1 MSKTQFEHLF
11 SPLQVGPMRVPN
23 RICET
28 TNTINSSMIPGEID
42 ENFRAHHGAKAR
54 GGTGWIGSETW
65 LLNLPFPPE
74 TPDEIGLSVGFASH
88 FAAYQNPAFAEGMKK
103 FCDEVH
109 EAGAVA
115 VIQLTHLSAVW
126 APSPVPVV
134 GAQDYTP
141 HALGDEEIEF
151 CLNTYADAAAVAK
164 DVGAD
169 GIEIHCAHETLC
181 YSFLSPV
188 TNRRTDQWGGGPQ
201 ERIRFVVEV
210 LERVRKVDRQLGSR
224 WAYASPAR
232 SFGRAAPSISKCA
245 RCSTISAIPACSIS
259 WTSMSVTAG
268 VRLPMCRRRTM
279 LRQSFAEVGKA
290 ARTDLDHEDRRPVLR
305 AHQRPR
311 CGGGADQGRVL
322 RSGGHGASGYR
333 RPRIRQQGARG
344 PFDGDTPLHRLHSL
358 YRRGGGTRDLSLRAD
373 LLHQSGRRQ

>member
-11 SPLQVGPMRVPN
+11 APLQVGPMRVPN

-42 ENFRAHHGAKAR
+42 ENFREHHGAKAR

-88 FAAYQNPAFAEGMKK
+88 FAAYQNPAFPDGMAK
-103 FCDEVH
+103 FIDEVH

-126 APSPVPVV
+126 APSSVPVV

-141 HALGDEEIEF
+141 HVLGDEEIEF
-151 CLNTYADAAAVAK
+151 CLNTYSDAASVAK

-169 GIEIHCAHETLC
+169 GVQIHCAHETLP
-181 YSFLSPV
+181 YSFLSPA
-188 TNRRTDQWGGGPQ
+188 TNQRTDKWGGGPRAAHPLRRGSAGARPQ
-201 ERIRFVVEV
+201 SY
-210 LERVRKVDRQLGSR
+210 RQLARVGYTHYWRGVSAGRRRSSR
-224 WAYASPAR
+224 NARDDLLSRRNRPAR
-232 SFGRAAPSISKCA
+232 FRGHRCRSLLGCA
-245 RCSTISAIPACSIS
+245 FLCAVVVLWS
-259 WTSMSVTAG
+259 
-268 VRLPMCRRRTM
+268 CRVSRG
-279 LRQSFAEVGKA
+279 RQSGA
-290 ARTDLDHEDRRPVLR
+290 RRPGSENRRHLHR

-311 CGGGADQGRVL
+311 CGGGAAQGRVL

-333 RPRIRQQGARG
+333 RSRIRQQGTRG
-344 PFDGDTPLHRLHSL
+344 PFDGDTPLHQLHSL
-358 YRRGGGTRDLSLRAD
+358 YRRGGRTRDLSLRAD
-373 LLHQSGRRQ
+373 LLHQSGRRP